1 LEGEGGDGAAVPVV
15 VSGVVG
21 VPEGGVLDYRV
32 AATRVFGVNWDGV
45 MRTRE
50 SSDKEARG
58 GIWDGSSQEVFG
70 RTDRRGFTRVICAG
84 SPDGSE
90 VWLVILLGQTEGVD
104 WLELVHHD
112 QGVRPS
118 GKIRRI
124 EAKGVKIP
132 ALVQAA
138 CLVFYPDFFRGV
150 PFSFGHFE
158 EMSKR
163 VGRVLDLSK
172 DDLPL
177 KAIEIA
183 SYQIGKRLQDLRFWE
198 GELKPMPEAAG
209 K

>member
-1 LEGEGGDGAAVPVV
+1 MV

-21 VPEGGVLDYRV
+21 VSEGDVLDYRV

-45 MRTRE
+45 MSTRE
-50 SSDKEARG
+50 SSDAEVLGRG
-58 GIWDGSSQEVFG
+58 WDGSLQEVFG

-90 VWLVILLGQTEGVD
+90 VWLVMLLGQTDGVD

-118 GKIRRI
+118 GGILRI

-150 PFSFGHFE
+150 PFSFGRFD
-158 EMSKR
+158 EMAER
-163 VGRVLDLSK
+163 VGRVLDLSMN
-172 DDLPL
+172 DLPL

-183 SYQIGKRLQDLRFWE
+183 GYELGKRLQDLRFWE

>member
-1 LEGEGGDGAAVPVV
+1 M
-15 VSGVVG
+15 S
-21 VPEGGVLDYRV
+21 
-32 AATRVFGVNWDGV
+32 
-45 MRTRE
+45 TRE
-50 SSDKEARG
+50 SSDAEVLGRG
-58 GIWDGSSQEVFG
+58 WDGSSQEVFG

-84 SPDGSE
+84 SPAGSE
-90 VWLVILLGQTEGVD
+90 VWLVMLLGQTDGVD

-150 PFSFGHFE
+150 PFSFGRFE
-158 EMSKR
+158 EMAKR
-163 VGRVLDLSK
+163 EGRVLDLRK
-172 DDLPL
+172 NDLPL

-183 SYQIGKRLQDLRFWE
+183 GYELGKRLQDLKFWE
-198 GELKPMPEAAG
+198 GELKPIKIEIKEGA
-209 K
+209 

>member
-1 LEGEGGDGAAVPVV
+1 
-15 VSGVVG
+15 
-21 VPEGGVLDYRV
+21 
-32 AATRVFGVNWDGV
+32 

-50 SSDKEARG
+50 SSDAEVLGRG
-58 GIWDGSSQEVFG
+58 WDGSSQEVFG
-70 RTDRRGFTRVICAG
+70 RTDRRGFTRVICVG

-90 VWLVILLGQTEGVD
+90 VWLVMLLGQTDGVD

-118 GKIRRI
+118 GGIRRI
-124 EAKGVKIP
+124 EAKRVKIP

-172 DDLPL
+172 NDLPL
-177 KAIEIA
+177 RAIEV
-183 SYQIGKRLQDLRFWE
+183 GDFDLEKRLRDLKIWE
-198 GELKPMPEAAG
+198 GELNPMPEAAG